1 MATIST
7 TRETRITKDKANI
20 LNMKQCN
27 TFIKDYRDYINGKIS
42 QIKHPKTNKIIREAA
57 KVKYLY
63 NKCIEKYD
71 IKTSMSPAS
80 ISKLTKLSKLSSKL
94 SSTDKKTKTS
104 KSIDYEKEINILNN
118 IDIRDILNLP
128 NGTFKDNRAL
138 IKSLFKVPISEKR
151 GFEVLKKYLNDPNNN
166 SKHAISYREY
176 VSEIVKLIP
185 IYDPFMK
192 KKDFRIYVFKKFNPI
207 KEVNRE
213 AIFAFIEY
221 CQKLYLSAIIQDS
234 RNLNLGNFIYNE
246 NYRGVTTTS
255 GFYTRL
261 VENKYIY
268 YSFYY
273 CSKIILERLSSD
285 TELIQNLAITK
296 IMMKNLVDKN
306 FLIEDPNV
314 SLSFST
320 SSSSSKSDDMT
331 DKDSSMNTI
340 YKQLGKKEFVKYIMN
355 NGENPRTVND
365 SDPYL
370 GVKWEKLS
378 LNKLKMVVKISH
390 ELNGRTFTYAYYAI
404 SLYKDWKNSIR
415 NRKQFINPINR
426 IPFTEEDENT
436 ILNVLDKKYSLIG
449 RPTQRPIGRHDIYY
463 QDTELI
469 RNYGID
475 FFRLNIWFNTGTQE
489 RTNYI
494 RIVSINIIAN
504 LPLYYSEGS
513 DVEFNL
519 AFLFE
524 NIEQLKYENKIIS
537 KKIPFKLHPAFVKYY
552 NSYITTEEQ
561 YKDFF
566 TLIKRSV

>member
-27 TFIKDYRDYINGKIS
+27 TFIKDYKDYINGKIS

-57 KVKYLY
+57 KVKYVY

-71 IKTSMSPAS
+71 INTSPAS
-80 ISKLTKLSKLSSKL
+80 ISKLTKLSKQSSKL
-94 SSTDKKTKTS
+94 SSTDKNTKTS

-138 IKSLFKVPISEKR
+138 IKSLFKVPISEKI

-176 VSEIVKLIP
+176 VREIVKLIP

-192 KKDFRIYVFKKFNPI
+192 KKDFRIYVLKKFNPI

-221 CQKLYLSAIIQDS
+221 CQKLYLSSIIQDS

-246 NYRGVTTTS
+246 NYRGVTTAA

-261 VENKYIY
+261 AENKYIY

-273 CSKIILERLSSD
+273 CSKIILDGISSD
-285 TELIQNLAITK
+285 IELIQNLAITK

-320 SSSSSKSDDMT
+320 SSSSSNSDNMT

-340 YKQLGKKEFVKYIMN
+340 YRQLGKKEFVKYIMN
-355 NGENPRTVND
+355 NGEKPRTVND

-390 ELNGRTFTYAYYAI
+390 VLNGRTFTYAYYAI

-415 NRKQFINPINR
+415 NRKPFINPINR

-449 RPTQRPIGRHDIYY
+449 RPTQRPVGRHDIYY

-469 RNYGID
+469 RDYGID
-475 FFRLNIWFNTGTQE
+475 FLRLNIWFNTGTQE

-494 RIVSINIIAN
+494 RIFSINIIAN
-504 LPLYYSEGS
+504 LPIYHSEGS

-566 TLIKRSV
+566 TLIRRSV

>member
-27 TFIKDYRDYINGKIS
+27 TFIKDYKDYINGKIS
-42 QIKHPKTNKIIREAA
+42 QIKHPKTNKIIKEAA

-63 NKCIEKYD
+63 NKCVEKYD
-71 IKTSMSPAS
+71 INTSMSPAS
-80 ISKLTKLSKLSSKL
+80 ISKLTKLSKQSSKL
-94 SSTDKKTKTS
+94 SSTDKNTKTS

-138 IKSLFKVPISEKR
+138 IKSLFKVPISEKI

-192 KKDFRIYVFKKFNPI
+192 KKDFRIYVLKKFNPI

-221 CQKLYLSAIIQDS
+221 CQKLYLSSIIQDS

-246 NYRGVTTTS
+246 NYRGVTTAA

-261 VENKYIY
+261 AENKYIY

-273 CSKIILERLSSD
+273 CSKIILESLSSD
-285 TELIQNLAITK
+285 IELIQNLAITK

-320 SSSSSKSDDMT
+320 SSSSSNSDNMT

-340 YKQLGKKEFVKYIMN
+340 YRQLGKKEFVKYIMN
-355 NGENPRTVND
+355 NGEKPRTVND

-390 ELNGRTFTYAYYAI
+390 VLNGRTFTYAYYAI

-415 NRKQFINPINR
+415 NRKPFINPINR

-449 RPTQRPIGRHDIYY
+449 RPTQRPVGRHDIYY

-475 FFRLNIWFNTGTQE
+475 FLRLNIWFNTGTQE

-494 RIVSINIIAN
+494 RIFSINIIAN
-504 LPLYYSEGS
+504 LPIYHSEGS

-537 KKIPFKLHPAFVKYY
+537 KKIPFKLHPAVVKYY

-566 TLIKRSV
+566 TLIRRSV

>member
-1 MATIST
+1 
-7 TRETRITKDKANI
+7 
-20 LNMKQCN
+20 
-27 TFIKDYRDYINGKIS
+27 
-42 QIKHPKTNKIIREAA
+42 
-57 KVKYLY
+57 
-63 NKCIEKYD
+63 
-71 IKTSMSPAS
+71 
-80 ISKLTKLSKLSSKL
+80 
-94 SSTDKKTKTS
+94 
-104 KSIDYEKEINILNN
+104 
-118 IDIRDILNLP
+118 
-128 NGTFKDNRAL
+128 
-138 IKSLFKVPISEKR
+138 
-151 GFEVLKKYLNDPNNN
+151 VL
-166 SKHAISYREY
+166 
-176 VSEIVKLIP
+176 
-185 IYDPFMK
+185 
-192 KKDFRIYVFKKFNPI
+192 KKFNPI

-221 CQKLYLSAIIQDS
+221 CQKLYLSSIIQDS

-246 NYRGVTTTS
+246 NYRGVTTAA

-261 VENKYIY
+261 AENKYIY

-273 CSKIILERLSSD
+273 CSKIILESVSSD
-285 TELIQNLAITK
+285 MELIHNLAITK

-320 SSSSSKSDDMT
+320 SSSSSNSDNMT

-340 YKQLGKKEFVKYIMN
+340 YRQLGKKEFVKYIMN
-355 NGENPRTVND
+355 NGEKPRTVND

-390 ELNGRTFTYAYYAI
+390 VLNGRTFTYAYYAI

-415 NRKQFINPINR
+415 NRKPFINPINR

-449 RPTQRPIGRHDIYY
+449 RPTQRPVGRHDIYY

-475 FFRLNIWFNTGTQE
+475 FLRLNIWFNTGTQE

-494 RIVSINIIAN
+494 RIFSINIIAN
-504 LPLYYSEGS
+504 LPIYHSEGS

-566 TLIKRSV
+566 TLIRRSV

>member
-27 TFIKDYRDYINGKIS
+27 TFIKDYKDYINGKIS

-57 KVKYLY
+57 KVKYVY

-71 IKTSMSPAS
+71 INTSPAS
-80 ISKLTKLSKLSSKL
+80 ISKLTKLSKQSSKL
-94 SSTDKKTKTS
+94 SSTDKNTKTS

-138 IKSLFKVPISEKR
+138 IKSLFKVPISEKI

-176 VSEIVKLIP
+176 VREIVKLIP

-192 KKDFRIYVFKKFNPI
+192 KKDFRIYVLKKFNPI

-221 CQKLYLSAIIQDS
+221 CQKLYLSSIIQDS

-246 NYRGVTTTS
+246 NYRGVTTAA

-261 VENKYIY
+261 AENKYIY

-273 CSKIILERLSSD
+273 CSKIILDGISSD
-285 TELIQNLAITK
+285 MELIQNLAITK

-320 SSSSSKSDDMT
+320 SSSSSNSDNMK

-340 YKQLGKKEFVKYIMN
+340 YRQLGKKEFVKYIMN
-355 NGENPRTVND
+355 NGEKPRTVND

-390 ELNGRTFTYAYYAI
+390 VLNGRTFTYAYYAI

-415 NRKQFINPINR
+415 NRKPFINPINR

-449 RPTQRPIGRHDIYY
+449 RPTQRPVGRHDIYY

-469 RNYGID
+469 RDYGID
-475 FFRLNIWFNTGTQE
+475 FLRLNIWFNTGTQE

-494 RIVSINIIAN
+494 RIFSINIIAN
-504 LPLYYSEGS
+504 LPIYHSEGS

-566 TLIKRSV
+566 TLIRRSV